1 MTPMAHSDDNHLT
14 GIPTLDIQSFI
25 NGDDAAKRAFASQL
39 GEAYETIGFAAIHGH
54 GIPDDLIAQL
64 YEESEAFFALPAEV
78 KRQYARPE
86 TNNQRG
92 FVSMGV
98 EHAKDSDAAD
108 LKEFWQ
114 VGQPHPPA
122 SHDPA
127 HFPSN
132 NNVSERPEFQATAVR
147 TFEALEE
154 LGQVMLRAIALHL
167 GVKEDYF
174 EPWVSGGNSILR
186 AIHYPPI
193 TGEPNTAVRAGQHE
207 DINLITL
214 LVGASASG
222 LEVLR
227 NDNTWIP
234 ITALPEHI
242 VVNVGDMLQRLTNHR
257 LKSTTHRVVNP
268 PRSEWSKPRFS
279 MPFFCHPQPDM
290 RLDAMQHLVPEGE
303 EPVESPISA
312 GEYLDQRLREIGLAK

>member
-1 MTPMAHSDDNHLT
+1 MAHSDPNLLA
-14 GIPTLDIQSFI
+14 GIPTLDIRAFI
-25 NGDDAAKRAFASQL
+25 NGNEQEKAAFAASL

-54 GIPDDLIAQL
+54 GIPDELIARL
-64 YEESEAFFALPAEV
+64 YSESESFFGLPAET
-78 KRQYARPE
+78 KRRYARPE
-86 TNNQRG
+86 ANNQRG
-92 FVSMGV
+92 FVSMGI
-98 EHAKDSDAAD
+98 EHAKDSEAAD

-122 SHDPA
+122 GHDPL

-132 NNVSERPEFQATAVR
+132 DMVSECPAFQQTAVE
-147 TFEALEE
+147 TYEALET
-154 LGQVMLRAIALHL
+154 LGQTILRAIAIHL
-167 GVKEDYF
+167 GVDEYYF
-174 EPWVSGGNSILR
+174 NDWVEGGNSILR

-193 TGEPNTAVRAGQHE
+193 TSEPDSAVRAGQHE

-268 PRSEWSKPRFS
+268 PRSEWGKPRFS
-279 MPFFCHPQPDM
+279 MPFFCHPKPDM
-290 RLDAMQHLVPEGE
+290 RLDAMPHLVEEGAA
-303 EPVESPISA
+303 PVDPPISA
-312 GEYLDQRLREIGLAK
+312 GEYLEQRLREIGLAK

>member
-1 MTPMAHSDDNHLT
+1 L
-14 GIPTLDIQSFI
+14 
-25 NGDDAAKRAFASQL
+25 
-39 GEAYETIGFAAIHGH
+39 
-54 GIPDDLIAQL
+54 
-64 YEESEAFFALPAEV
+64 
-78 KRQYARPE
+78 
-86 TNNQRG
+86 
-92 FVSMGV
+92 
-98 EHAKDSDAAD
+98 
-108 LKEFWQ
+108 
-114 VGQPHPPA
+114 
-122 SHDPA
+122 

-132 NNVSERPEFQATAVR
+132 DDVNERPAFQQTAVA
-147 TFEALEE
+147 TFEALEA
-154 LGQVMLRAIALHL
+154 LGQTVLRAIAIHL
-167 GVKEDYF
+167 GVDEFYF
-174 EPWVSGGNSILR
+174 DDCVRGGNSILR

-193 TGEPNTAVRAGQHE
+193 TTEPDSAVRAGQHE

-268 PRSEWSKPRFS
+268 PSAEWSKPRFS

-290 RLDAMQHLVPEGE
+290 RLDAMAHLVEAGA
-303 EPVESPISA
+303 EPVDPPISA
-312 GEYLDQRLREIGLAK
+312 GEYLEQRLREIGLAK

>member
-1 MTPMAHSDDNHLT
+1 MAQSDSSLLA
-14 GIPTLDIQSFI
+14 GIPTLDIRAFI
-25 NGDDAAKRAFASQL
+25 NGSETEKAAFAAAL

-54 GIPDDLIAQL
+54 GISDELIARL
-64 YEESEAFFALPAEV
+64 YSESEAFFALPAET
-78 KRQYARPE
+78 KRQYARPD

-92 FVSMGV
+92 FVSMGI
-98 EHAKDSDAAD
+98 EHAKDSEAAD

-122 SHDPA
+122 NHDPL

-132 NNVSERPEFQATAVR
+132 DDVNERPAFQQTAVA
-147 TFEALEE
+147 TFEALEA
-154 LGQVMLRAIALHL
+154 LGQTVLRAIALHL
-167 GVKEDYF
+167 GVDEFYF
-174 EPWVSGGNSILR
+174 DDWVRGGNSILR

-193 TGEPNTAVRAGQHE
+193 TTEPNSAVRAGQHE

-268 PRSEWSKPRFS
+268 PRSEWGKPRFS

-290 RLDAMQHLVPEGE
+290 RLDAMAHLVEAGAQ
-303 EPVESPISA
+303 PVDPPISA
-312 GEYLDQRLREIGLAK
+312 GEYLEQRLREIGLAK

>member
-1 MTPMAHSDDNHLT
+1 MAHSDDNHLT

-39 GEAYETIGFAAIHGH
+39 GAAYETIGFAAIHGH
-54 GIPDDLIAQL
+54 GIPDELIAQL

-147 TFEALEE
+147 TFEALED
-154 LGQVMLRAIALHL
+154 LGQVVLRAIALHL

-174 EPWVSGGNSILR
+174 EPWVCGGNSILR

>member
-1 MTPMAHSDDNHLT
+1 MAQSDPSLLA
-14 GIPTLDIQSFI
+14 GIPTLDIRAFI
-25 NGDDAAKRAFASQL
+25 NGNEQEKAQFAASL

-54 GIPDDLIAQL
+54 GIPGELIASL
-64 YEESEAFFALPAEV
+64 YRESESFFGLPVET
-78 KRQYARPE
+78 KRRYARPE
-86 TNNQRG
+86 ANNQRG
-92 FVSMGV
+92 FVSMGI
-98 EHAKDSDAAD
+98 EHAKDSEAAD

-122 SHDPA
+122 NHDPL

-132 NNVSERPEFQATAVR
+132 DAVTECPAFQQTAVE
-147 TFEALEE
+147 TYEALER
-154 LGQVMLRAIALHL
+154 LGQTVLRAIAIHLH
-167 GVKEDYF
+167 VDEHYF
-174 EPWVSGGNSILR
+174 NDWVEGGNSILR

-193 TGEPNTAVRAGQHE
+193 TSEPDSAVRAGQHE

-279 MPFFCHPQPDM
+279 MPFFCHPKPDM
-290 RLDAMQHLVPEGE
+290 RLDALPHLVEQGAA
-303 EPVESPISA
+303 PVDPPISA
-312 GEYLDQRLREIGLAK
+312 GEYLEQRLREIGLAK

>member
-1 MTPMAHSDDNHLT
+1 MAHRDDNNLA

-25 NGDDAAKRAFASQL
+25 GGDDADKRAFASQL

-54 GIPDDLIAQL
+54 GIPDELIAQL
-64 YEESEAFFALPAEV
+64 YAESESFFALPTDM
-78 KRQYARPE
+78 KRRYARPE

-92 FVSMGV
+92 FVSMGI

-114 VGQPHPPA
+114 VGQPHPPVE
-122 SHDPA
+122 HDPS

-132 NNVSERPEFQATAVR
+132 ESVAERPEFQATAVR

-154 LGQVMLRAIALHL
+154 LGQTVLRAIALHL
-167 GVKEDYF
+167 GVQENYF
-174 EPWVSGGNSILR
+174 EPWVKGGNSILR

-193 TGEPNTAVRAGQHE
+193 TSEPDTAVRAGQHE

-234 ITALPEHI
+234 ITALPEHRCERGRHVAAFDESPAQI
-242 VVNVGDMLQRLTNHR
+242 YHASGGESAALRMGQAPILHAVFLPSSARHA
-257 LKSTTHRVVNP
+257 
-268 PRSEWSKPRFS
+268 PRRHAAFGSLW
-279 MPFFCHPQPDM
+279 
-290 RLDAMQHLVPEGE
+290 E
-303 EPVESPISA
+303 EPKDAPISA

>member
-1 MTPMAHSDDNHLT
+1 MAHRDDNNLA

-25 NGDDAAKRAFASQL
+25 GGNDADRRAFASQL

-54 GIPDDLIAQL
+54 GIPDELITQL
-64 YEESEAFFALPAEV
+64 YAESEAFFALPTDM
-78 KRQYARPE
+78 KRRYARPE

-92 FVSMGV
+92 FVSMGI
-98 EHAKDSDAAD
+98 EHAKDSEAAD

-114 VGQPHPPA
+114 VGQPHPPVER
-122 SHDPA
+122 DPA

-132 NNVSERPEFQATAVR
+132 ESVAERPEFQATAVR

-154 LGQVMLRAIALHL
+154 LGQTVLRAIALHL
-167 GVKEDYF
+167 GVQENYF
-174 EPWVSGGNSILR
+174 EPWVKGGNSILR

-193 TGEPNTAVRAGQHE
+193 TSEPDTAVRAGQHE

-268 PRSEWSKPRFS
+268 PRSEWNKPRFS

-290 RLDAMQHLVPEGE
+290 RLDAMPHLVPFGE
-303 EPVESPISA
+303 EPKDAPISA